1 MRERDEGSMDG
12 DRARE
17 QDREGETKT
26 ETETMTQTHTV
37 NEIKCCFS
45 ECATLQNGPGSSG
58 MRACMHACVQTDRT
72 EPDRTGLTDGRRQ
85 TDRQACTSARVHA
98 GSCKGI
104 RTHPQMCT
112 SRIHH
117 YNYTA
122 GSPSSRKRRLSAE
135 APLTKAPCRTVI
147 MPGTSASS
155 S

>member
-1 MRERDEGSMDG
+1 MDG

-85 TDRQACTSARVHA
+85 TDRQTDRHAQVHAYMQDHARVYVP
-98 GSCKGI
+98 
-104 RTHPQMCT
+104 THRCALLE
-112 SRIHH
+112 
-117 YNYTA
+117 YTITTTLLA
-122 GSPSSRKRRLSAE
+122 RPLRENADFQPRL
-135 APLTKAPCRTVI
+135 P
-147 MPGTSASS
+147 
-155 S
+155 

>member
-1 MRERDEGSMDG
+1 MDG

-85 TDRQACTSARVHA
+85 TDRQTGMHKCTRTCRIMQGYTYPPTDVHF
-98 GSCKGI
+98 
-104 RTHPQMCT
+104 
-112 SRIHH
+112 
-117 YNYTA
+117 
-122 GSPSSRKRRLSAE
+122 
-135 APLTKAPCRTVI
+135 
-147 MPGTSASS
+147 
-155 S
+155 